1 MKKEYKRGY
10 AAALLAGTKPADHNR
25 TMQLF
30 IETLGLEVGPQGYY
44 HIARKTHEEKDAD
57 CEGTV
62 QPSVRLVLQPAA
74 PLAEMLGQQGMES
87 LLRELCLVVDRRG
100 LLRHRTALTTT
111 GSTGG
116 TEGCRNPDERYGVCL
131 GAEDE

>member
-62 QPSVRLVLQPAA
+62 Q
-74 PLAEMLGQQGMES
+74 
-87 LLRELCLVVDRRG
+87 
-100 LLRHRTALTTT
+100 T
-111 GSTGG
+111 GSGASIHASGTDSPSTGARGNELPSSGVVSSGGQAG
-116 TEGCRNPDERYGVCL
+116 TATPQDGFDDDWQYGWY
-131 GAEDE
+131 

>member
-62 QPSVRLVLQPAA
+62 QPSVQTGATASGTASGNAGTAGNGKPASGVVSSG
-74 PLAEMLGQQGMES
+74 GQAG
-87 LLRELCLVVDRRG
+87 
-100 LLRHRTALTTT
+100 TATPQD
-111 GSTGG
+111 GF
-116 TEGCRNPDERYGVCL
+116 DDDWQYGWY
-131 GAEDE
+131 